1 MDCDGLGWT
10 LLTFP
15 HTRSSIHNGVR
26 RPSRFLPSLP
36 PLFIHLADPRM
47 TPSSVRSVS
56 FVPREEECNLCRG
69 EAEGAMSSSPV
80 GNALRTRRPTSLPPP
95 KKASKLIL
103 REAARS
109 ASAPAAA
116 AAVAEGAA
124 TYSSRSAAVWLFLR
138 SGGGGGG
145 GATAALETAAARA
158 RRSHRRRRRRPPSG
172 NDTRHTLREKKN
184 YGKKLPRSHHAARGT
199 VEEGRLLEVS
209 VHYSQSCCFTLR
221 CATTTPRPSRVF
233 GLRQN
238 RGNISHR
245 IALLLWGP
253 PWLAAC
259 SSAGSGA

>member
-1 MDCDGLGWT
+1 MRGGETFHNGMDCDGLGWT

-80 GNALRTRRPTSLPPP
+80 GNALMTRRPTSLPPP

-116 AAVAEGAA
+116 AAAAVAEGAA
-124 TYSSRSAAVWLFLR
+124 TYSSRSAAVW
-138 SGGGGGG
+138 
-145 GATAALETAAARA
+145 
-158 RRSHRRRRRRPPSG
+158 RRRRRGGGVGDSGSASAAFPSPPTATTSV
-172 NDTRHTLREKKN
+172 RERYATHIK
-184 YGKKLPRSHHAARGT
+184 GEEELWEEIAAI
-199 VEEGRLLEVS
+199 S
-209 VHYSQSCCFTLR
+209 SCCERNCGRTSVR
-221 CATTTPRPSRVF
+221 GKCA
-233 GLRQN
+233 L
-238 RGNISHR
+238 
-245 IALLLWGP
+245 
-253 PWLAAC
+253 
-259 SSAGSGA
+259 